1 MGRSADAGAPGLL
14 DNGLTPADRQ
24 ATGGSDG
31 IPDEKETVMIL
42 ATTTVEDVD
51 RFLKVFATKGADKR
65 AQHGSKGSTVFRD
78 PTEANRVWALF
89 EWDEQGWAAFVSD
102 PEVPPILKEA
112 GHLGKPDSA
121 ALLGKYGA

>member
-1 MGRSADAGAPGLL
+1 MPRPVGVPDDSS
-14 DNGLTPADRQ
+14 TPAIRQ
-24 ATGGSDG
+24 AIRGSDV
-31 IPDEKETVMIL
+31 IREEKETVMIL

-51 RFLKVFATKGADKR
+51 RFLDVFGTKGAEKR
-65 AQHGSKGSTVFRD
+65 ALHGSKGSTVFRD

-112 GHLGKPDSA
+112 GHLGKPESA
-121 ALLGKYGA
+121 TLLGNYEA